1 MKDLYLLQ
9 QAFNAY
15 SGLAELRDRRQR
27 YKRFTYGDQWGDLVR
42 DSKGNLVKEED
53 KIISTGRKPLT
64 NNLIRQLVKTI
75 VGHFRNGVDD
85 SEFYGGEMA
94 TISERNQ
101 LSELDARLLE
111 EFLISGSAIQ
121 RIVEERRWD
130 GSGVWIDNVSLRHFF
145 VNRFEDPRGMDIS
158 LVGQLHDMS
167 LPEIIN
173 RFSDGSEEGASRIRR
188 LYSLSGLPQLFPVN
202 VGLNQSASGVNFF
215 QSDDIDSCRVIEVW
229 SFDSFRSGE
238 NGLHDF
244 MWRCRFF
251 APDGTVLSE
260 FDSPYSHHSHP
271 YMVKFYPLIDGE
283 VHSFVEDVIDQQK
296 YINRLIVT
304 IDHIMNCSAKGVLL
318 FPVEQL
324 PPGVGWDKVTENW
337 AQADGVIPIT
347 GRSPQMPQQV
357 ISNSGNTDAHRLL
370 DVQLKLFREV
380 SGVSDALAGQV
391 TGARGAEMLES
402 QVRNATISLS
412 DIFKTFGD
420 FMSKRNDK
428 ALKSV

>member
-1 MKDLYLLQ
+1 
-9 QAFNAY
+9 
-15 SGLAELRDRRQR
+15 
-27 YKRFTYGDQWGDLVR
+27 
-42 DSKGNLVKEED
+42 
-53 KIISTGRKPLT
+53 
-64 NNLIRQLVKTI
+64 
-75 VGHFRNGVDD
+75 
-85 SEFYGGEMA
+85 
-94 TISERNQ
+94 
-101 LSELDARLLE
+101 
-111 EFLISGSAIQ
+111 
-121 RIVEERRWD
+121 
-130 GSGVWIDNVSLRHFF
+130 
-145 VNRFEDPRGMDIS
+145 
-158 LVGQLHDMS
+158 
-167 LPEIIN
+167 
-173 RFSDGSEEGASRIRR
+173 
-188 LYSLSGLPQLFPVN
+188 
-202 VGLNQSASGVNFF
+202 
-215 QSDDIDSCRVIEVW
+215 
-229 SFDSFRSGE
+229 
-238 NGLHDF
+238 
-244 MWRCRFF
+244 
-251 APDGTVLSE
+251 
-260 FDSPYSHHSHP
+260 
-271 YMVKFYPLIDGE
+271 MVKFYPLIDGE

-357 ISNSGNTDAHRLL
+357 ISNSGNTDAHHLL